1 MNKKIKKMLL
11 LVLVLT
17 FSLIFTGC
25 GEEELNYQV
34 NEKVMQQYTKQI
46 IDQYKDVADYEED
59 YYLNEGTELER
70 SAVAGFKAAQ
80 TTDHVGAYLDSNGPI
95 KISNGVDG
103 KINFSQICH
112 YENREV
118 RVTVSY
124 KENKAFEM
132 DKAKVYYVTV
142 SYKENKAFEM
152 DKAKV
157 YYNLSEAAAQYGM
170 DAATYAS
177 QMFGQSEDFDMSSMD
192 KFLESYLIQNG
203 EYPYIAEECEVSA
216 VYNKKELVSMAG
228 KNTAIGMG
236 VVFCVLIFISF
247 IISLLKYL
255 PMIFDADIRKARAD
269 KKAAQEKAKKST
281 EEMIIGKSA
290 EAAKAEEVKTVAAKT
305 SDDNLMNDAELVAVI
320 TAAINAAN
328 EFSGVRAPAYTA
340 SNDKLVVRSIRRAK
354 R

>member
-46 IDQYKDVADYEED
+46 IDQYKNVADYEED

-118 RVTVSY
+118 R
-124 KENKAFEM
+124 
-132 DKAKVYYVTV
+132 VTV

>member
-17 FSLIFTGC
+17 FSLLFTGC

-46 IDQYKDVADYEED
+46 IDQYKDVEDYEED
-59 YYLNEGTELER
+59 YYLNEGTELEK

-132 DKAKVYYVTV
+132 DKAKVYY
-142 SYKENKAFEM
+142 
-152 DKAKV
+152 
-157 YYNLSEAAAQYGM
+157 NLSEAAAQYGM
-170 DAATYAS
+170 DAATYAA

-192 KFLESYLIQNG
+192 KFLESYLIKNG

-255 PMIFDADIRKARAD
+255 PMIFDADIRKARAE

-281 EEMIIGKSA
+281 EKMIIGKSA
-290 EAAKAEEVKTVAAKT
+290 EAAKIEEVKTTAAKT
-305 SDDNLMNDAELVAVI
+305 SDDNLLNDAELVAVI

-328 EFSGVRAPAYTA
+328 EFGGVRAPAYTA

>member
-118 RVTVSY
+118 R
-124 KENKAFEM
+124 
-132 DKAKVYYVTV
+132 VTV

-281 EEMIIGKSA
+281 EEMIIGKSV

>member
-132 DKAKVYYVTV
+132 DKAKVYY
-142 SYKENKAFEM
+142 
-152 DKAKV
+152 
-157 YYNLSEAAAQYGM
+157 NLSEAAAQYGM
-170 DAATYAS
+170 DAATYAA

-255 PMIFDADIRKARAD
+255 PMIFDADIRKARAE
-269 KKAAQEKAKKST
+269 KKAAQEKAKKRT

-290 EAAKAEEVKTVAAKT
+290 EAAKAEEVKTVATKT

>member
-118 RVTVSY
+118 R
-124 KENKAFEM
+124 
-132 DKAKVYYVTV
+132 VTV

-290 EAAKAEEVKTVAAKT
+290 EAAKAEEVKTVATKT
-305 SDDNLMNDAELVAVI
+305 SNDNLMNDAELVAVI

>member
-132 DKAKVYYVTV
+132 DKAKVYY
-142 SYKENKAFEM
+142 
-152 DKAKV
+152 
-157 YYNLSEAAAQYGM
+157 NLSEAAAQYGM

-192 KFLESYLIQNG
+192 KFLESYLVQNG

-290 EAAKAEEVKTVAAKT
+290 EAAKAEEVKTVATKT

>member
-132 DKAKVYYVTV
+132 DKAKVYY
-142 SYKENKAFEM
+142 
-152 DKAKV
+152 
-157 YYNLSEAAAQYGM
+157 NLSEAAAQYGM

-192 KFLESYLIQNG
+192 KFLESYLLQNG

-290 EAAKAEEVKTVAAKT
+290 EAAKAEEVKTVATKT

>member
-46 IDQYKDVADYEED
+46 IDQYKDVEDYEED
-59 YYLNEGTELER
+59 YYLNEGTELEK

-132 DKAKVYYVTV
+132 DKAKVYY
-142 SYKENKAFEM
+142 
-152 DKAKV
+152 
-157 YYNLSEAAAQYGM
+157 NLSEAAAQYGM
-170 DAATYAS
+170 DAATYAA

-192 KFLESYLIQNG
+192 KFLESYLIKNG

-255 PMIFDADIRKARAD
+255 PMIFDADIRKARAE

-281 EEMIIGKSA
+281 EKMIIGKSA
-290 EAAKAEEVKTVAAKT
+290 EAAKTEEVKTVAAKT

-328 EFSGVRAPAYTA
+328 EFGGVRAPAYTA